1 MNNLLVLHLFP
12 LSVLYRGEKKSLP
25 LYTLHAEEKERE
37 GREGREGGGNA
48 EERGIDLK

>member
-1 MNNLLVLHLFP
+1 MNKLLVLHLFP

-37 GREGREGGGNA
+37 GREGGGEMLKK
-48 EERGIDLK
+48 EEET

>member
-37 GREGREGGGNA
+37 GREGGEMLKK
-48 EERGIDLK
+48 EEET